1 MNEYIVLFADD
12 QHAER
17 AGLQAAYLTTIMQV
31 RAVRLVLPFLPWGV
45 IRESISYAHL
55 QGNHYVHQ
63 TVNDDFSGGFLHGVV
78 KHAARLN
85 LTPIHIN
92 QW

>member
-31 RAVRLVLPFLPWGV
+31 RVVRLVLPFLPWGV
-45 IRESISYAHL
+45 IREAISYAHL
-55 QGNHYVHQ
+55 SGNHYLHQ
-63 TVNDDFSGGFLHGVV
+63 AVSSDYSGDFLQGVV
-78 KHAARLN
+78 KHATRMN
-85 LTPIHIN
+85 LTPIQIN

>member
-17 AGLQAAYLTTIMQV
+17 AGLQSAYLTTIMQV
-31 RAVRLVLPFLPWGV
+31 RAVRLVLPFLPWSV
-45 IRESISYAHL
+45 IREAISYAHRS
-55 QGNHYVHQ
+55 GNHYMHQ
-63 TVNDDFSGGFLHGVV
+63 SVSTDYSGTFLHGVV

-85 LTPIHIN
+85 LVPIHIN

>member
-45 IRESISYAHL
+45 IRESVSYAHL
-55 QGNHYVHQ
+55 SGNHYLHQ
-63 TVNDDFSGGFLHGVV
+63 VVSDDYSGDFLRGVV
-78 KHAARLN
+78 KHATHMN
-85 LTPIHIN
+85 LTPIQIN